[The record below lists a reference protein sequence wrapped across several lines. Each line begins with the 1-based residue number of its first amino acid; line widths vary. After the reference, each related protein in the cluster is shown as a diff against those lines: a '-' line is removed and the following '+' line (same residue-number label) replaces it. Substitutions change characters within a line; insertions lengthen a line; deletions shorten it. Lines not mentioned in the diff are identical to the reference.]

1 MGHRAQGVPPNT
13 DIKFQTTT
21 KRQPIKHWLLSGAN
35 WRFLLLIIKM
45 ADKTLHDMI
54 SYIKQILWWRRLLV
68 ALFADLA
75 FRQLAVINSAD
86 LKYQLHLFQGA
97 INKPLQP
104 IKGASFLRLFVKP
117 GQTDMGS
124 VQAALASAEH
134 VWVQVF
140 HMLTDL
146 SFTLLGT
153 WNFFIRRK
161 PHFRQATNSA
171 GSVRAGQILDH
182 MPEVWNC

>member
-1 MGHRAQGVPPNT
+1 ME
-13 DIKFQTTT
+13 IKFQTST
-21 KRQPIKHWLLSGAN
+21 KSQPIKHWLLSEAD

-75 FRQLAVINSAD
+75 FCQLAVINSAD

-97 INKPLQP
+97 INKPLKP
-104 IKGASFLRLFVKP
+104 IKGASFLRLSVEP

-146 SFTLLGT
+146 SFMFLGT
-153 WNFFIRRK
+153 RNFFIDRK
-161 PHFRQATNSA
+161 LHSRQATNNS
-171 GSVRAGQILDH
+171 GSVRAGKILDH
-182 MPEVWNC
+182 MPEAWNCLTFPSWKG

>member
-1 MGHRAQGVPPNT
+1 M
-13 DIKFQTTT
+13 
-21 KRQPIKHWLLSGAN
+21 
-35 WRFLLLIIKM
+35 
-45 ADKTLHDMI
+45 
-54 SYIKQILWWRRLLV
+54 

-75 FRQLAVINSAD
+75 FCQLAVINSAD

-97 INKPLQP
+97 INKPLKP

-124 VQAALASAEH
+124 VQAALASAEQ

-140 HMLTDL
+140 HMLTDF

-153 WNFFIRRK
+153 WDFYIKRK
-161 PHFRQATNSA
+161 PHFRQERNSA
-171 GSVRAGQILDH
+171 GYVRAGQILDH
-182 MPEVWNC
+182 HA

>member
-1 MGHRAQGVPPNT
+1 M
-13 DIKFQTTT
+13 
-21 KRQPIKHWLLSGAN
+21 
-35 WRFLLLIIKM
+35 
-45 ADKTLHDMI
+45 
-54 SYIKQILWWRRLLV
+54 

-97 INKPLQP
+97 INKPLKP

-134 VWVQVF
+134 V
-140 HMLTDL
+140 
-146 SFTLLGT
+146 
-153 WNFFIRRK
+153 
-161 PHFRQATNSA
+161 
-171 GSVRAGQILDH
+171 
-182 MPEVWNC
+182 